1 MKMYFNKQKRLRLSV
16 LVLSGLL
23 YGSVA
28 SAANL
33 VSAVPSDYGNSDM
46 GAVTG
51 SRVTTDVDATP
62 HASVLKN
69 LNRDPASFGFH
80 QKGKSMILLR
90 QYTYST
96 TNLEGTLLI
105 DPNSEGAAAAVA
117 RGKTTAVPNMH
128 AAAASDEYI
137 YLTGYDLGQIG
148 VVRRSG
154 EDLIENR
161 RAIVNLKADIKKYCG
176 YNFTETFK
184 NLDEDQFGVKGKTY
198 TGDPERAMVHGE
210 ALLVE
215 GRKLYVAASVNPL
228 GGYDPYDDGFLMQY
242 DIQNDGSLKFGSY
255 TRISRNIDQGRL
267 NKFNDHIL
275 VSCIGGYQHYNGTG
289 NTHHTAINVAKIDE
303 SGKLTSTTQRRVKL
317 PKNVTDTGQD
327 MRDLKILPNGTA
339 YVMTYNLSPSGSQI
353 NVTVYQTTVSNLL
366 SDDPAD
372 WKQITSV
379 GKQEGWFGKLNAE
392 YYTKRLWLELGDT
405 LSVLTDG
412 DDAAK
417 YTWQA
422 KDFSDNKAFAR
433 FNKITMIEPDWVYG
447 NTASVVLAVPAEL
460 GGGTAAPAPNPNAV
474 WKTGGNADSV
484 TGTQTYGSD
493 TLINIGKDKIGNKTT
508 NVLAAIYAADGNI
521 DINAAGHK
529 LNLQVENTIGNPT
542 GIYAGNGKNVTVNA
556 SEVNII
562 TKGFANGNTLTNAIQ
577 LDAAKNAASG
587 ITINAPVNISMTG
600 GLGGNGVAVQKSDR
614 FGEKSYE
621 AKKESSIRIAKD
633 LKIAG
638 ASTDQWGIPINRE
651 NVFSRFNNA
660 GILTQ
665 VEKSSV
671 TVGGDADMTVYGN
684 GVTTNAKDSKV
695 TIAGGGSIQV
705 PAGMKYSYYALAAYK
720 GAINMNMGEN
730 GQTPGNGKTGIHI
743 ADVKLDGD
751 LFALSTGRL
760 NVALLTN
767 KSYLHGLVD
776 NGGTA
781 NLYLQNGAT
790 WINEGRNARYYQ
802 DDEDK
807 GAGTVTGGKYIGKS
821 RITNF
826 FGGTSSTARGVIYQK
841 DADALNIDN
850 YSGHALAVY
859 KSTGNT
865 VNGGDIIVDK
875 AQTGSVLTLRT
886 AQTAG
891 AQTNAL
897 FEALANKLMYRR
909 PSEGLLT
916 GRLELGEGLIAPSA
930 TGDIAF
936 NGAGKGIYNPAPTAK
951 TTPLTAAEATAGTY
965 TLAGNE
971 MRDLT
976 HENVIKGFGNKWSVL
991 ANYDKDGAGNKT
1003 TGLTVDLK
1011 GHTLTLGM
1019 TSAATDNHYIA
1030 AIYAGK
1036 ETVPNPAHALTIK
1049 DTQVDGKVVI
1059 SAKHAKPSRIVDGI
1073 YADQRANINI
1083 EAPVEIKS
1091 IVAAGPNAH
1100 GVYAGKYAKI
1110 KLKDLTIKEV
1120 VGSDGSAIGLTAYG
1134 IGAGDSAE
1142 VDVDTVNISG
1152 VSGAAVY
1159 GMSSG
1164 SPNTKINI
1172 GGGKI
1177 IAKKATAPTNQ
1188 YWAVHATTGTVTLNK
1203 GKNRNLVVEG
1213 NMQAGDNTHAGN
1225 IDASFTTDASSWK
1238 GAIHKVGASNTN
1250 LTLSNG
1256 ATWTHE
1262 VQSGKLVDAAG
1273 FTASH
1278 LTKFTGG
1285 DSPAH
1290 AGVVRQGAKNI
1301 LIDNYSG
1308 HTRFIFDHDAA
1319 TPTTIKGGTVTIT
1332 KAEDN
1337 SHVTLSTNPSANIND
1352 GNIKNVLNALAN
1364 KLTYTDYKTGKRQLK
1379 GTVEVN
1385 EGLTSSSAKWAG
1397 DILFKDADGQG
1408 SYDPNATPSQPA
1420 NEQQKT
1426 EFTSQ
1431 ITSGDVAEYVNE
1443 KVEKSTGV
1451 YTFTKDTTIK
1461 SKKYNGAIYGDKNP
1475 VTINAVGKRLNIE
1488 AKLTEPGF
1496 LTGIYH
1502 YGTGFTGSA
1511 DSGAVNIQAGT
1522 LNLDIKGTGRTYGI
1536 YNTGNGLLRIKG
1548 QTNID
1553 ISGGTDEDDEVTGI
1567 ETSSRGTTILEG
1579 LTIRQEKS
1587 TENHRAIRN
1596 TGLKSKLYVNIDEAG
1611 ILGANKV
1618 DIQGNVLTDGF
1629 EAVTNLALTTAD
1641 SKLHGTLRVKDGTLN
1656 LWLANGATW
1665 TNENYGKR
1673 SGLYASKLTKLTG
1686 GAAAAHAGNV
1696 YMREDKDLTVKNYEG
1711 HTNFFFEHDAAS
1723 PAALKG
1729 GNVKIE
1735 KAAAGSH
1742 ATMITEH
1749 TGVNASNLTDVM
1761 KALARK
1767 LYYMDS
1773 EDSHNLSGTVKV
1785 LEGLTASSA
1794 QVTNGF
1800 GYIAFGTD
1808 HRGVYSATAPV
1819 YQDQTKTAF
1828 ATPITNT
1835 NADTEYAADG
1845 VRKTDGRYV
1854 FTQDKTTITTG
1865 GASIAGGPS
1874 TPNINAAISN
1884 TNTTNPL
1891 KINMKGHD
1899 LAVHINATSHT
1910 TGISAIGDGSEI
1922 VIDNAGDLSVNSVG
1936 TGMDAALFAN
1946 GGGKITINAKEGKT
1960 IRLRTEAANKANGAV
1975 VKTMNG
1981 AAGARSSITLNGQV
1995 DIEAD
2000 GVKSN
2005 EGLSAVASDIRV
2017 AGGTIKATGGA
2028 QYAIRAYGEF
2038 TSTNDGRVYVNTVE
2052 NGAGQAMG
2060 AKTNKTVLVGNI
2072 STSGSM
2078 SGKGKGIV
2086 NLGLNTADS
2095 SWTGDYA
2102 ESNDGTV
2109 NLWMGSNATW
2119 TGKTGANSN
2128 LNMNLLYT
2136 GSLWKLTG
2144 TSHVKNLA
2152 ASSSEGRN
2160 VFDMRGTAA
2169 TDKLNI
2175 DQFGGKGYFLY
2186 GNTVTT
2192 THDAD
2197 TDTDVKHVTVNG
2209 ADVHVKK
2216 AERGSEITLHT
2227 ASNGKWDWTISA
2239 GAVEKNLTSRVVKM
2253 LANKLYYEGA
2263 ITKEDNLA
2271 LKVKVGEGLTTSSAA
2286 RTFTKA
2292 DGLTFNKTTGQ
2303 ADYVYTPV
2311 PEPLPST
2318 EIKKT
2323 KTLTK
2328 DFVASATEAHSKDD
2342 GGNPIVSALYAGS
2355 SAYTKANPMIVDMNG
2370 HSLKVQAESDDKLA
2384 RAINLA
2390 ANSAVEIKNTAKK
2403 TLTISAINKG
2413 TRAATGIDVGAN
2425 SSLKIQ
2431 GPVVIDE
2438 VRANNLSVSAIT
2450 TRGSIGQ
2457 SGEVTIDGDL
2467 TVKKLEG
2474 KMTGNGSDGRN
2485 LSALHALG
2493 GKSAITVTGNA
2504 DIQNVKGSVIRV
2516 AGSTGYEA
2524 GGTVNI
2530 GGGTLSAAAD
2540 ADKSKQYR
2548 VLTQQTGTVNI
2559 NMNGAAA
2566 GTRKTVL
2573 KGDMYAVSEYGK
2585 KSVEYGGG
2593 SLAEYNTPGTLNV
2606 ALTTADS
2613 SWHGA
2618 MLYETTSSER
2628 GTGGVTN
2635 LKAAD
2640 FRFHLQ
2646 NGASWTNE
2654 QLSGVGDT
2662 WKGSR
2667 VKKLTGG
2674 SDAAHAGVIFQ
2685 KDAKDITIDE
2695 YSGHTKVFYRHTV
2708 NGDTATMQG
2717 GGITISKAAAGSE
2730 ITLVTDKNDLDLAS
2744 PGKRKRNLVNA
2755 TLNALAGKLQYA
2767 AYKSGERHLS
2777 GKAVIADGLTASSAS
2792 LRMENITFDSSTGQ
2806 GRYNYTPLPYN
2817 QIVTSFTTPVTGDAS
2832 TDAAYFAGGVLDDDG
2847 SYSFTLDTTITGT
2860 NGVKGSS
2867 AHKIDAATAAG
2878 KTLTIR
2884 TSGAALDAGAG
2895 SNIALGGGKTVMET
2909 TGTHVIDT
2917 AAGSKTAL
2925 KGAFDIKGAVRNA
2938 GVLTLD
2944 DKEGTSRLAGDIE
2957 NSGTLSLSLK
2967 GANSTYTGALR
2978 GSGASSLTLGSAAR
2992 WTNTGASKLRAFS
3005 GTQGGIVDM
3014 RSSGDTRIES
3024 YSGNSTFW
3032 YGHTI
3037 AEGVDRDGEKAKVPA
3052 ISGGKLTIASAAAGS
3067 EIHLRTD
3074 NAGYNFDSTKAVEKN
3089 LISATLNGL
3098 ANKLYYENYAAQPS
3112 HLKAYV
3118 EIGEGL
3124 IGSGA
3129 RISKEITTFGKTT
3142 EAAHGKDFQGKDF
3155 NTENKQGAYVY
3166 TPSWDVPD
3174 TQKTTDFTSALTG
3187 DWNEAA
3193 QTGADLVYAK
3203 GGVIHGGKYGF
3214 TKDTKIHPAA
3224 GSGITNAASKKDI
3237 AIKAQGANLTVEA
3250 ADWAIEA
3257 AKDHKIDLT
3266 SDKRV
3271 TLNGMGVLSAASG
3284 SAVKVEA
3291 AGLTLSGV
3299 LQNDGGKVTLNGG
3312 NAKSTFSGNLSQS
3325 GGGSLLMHMK
3335 GAGSSFAGNVL
3346 NLGGSVRID
3355 LSGDNSSFRG
3365 MISGPADTADVS
3377 GLRSAKTATPATT
3390 ELILGKAA
3398 NVEFTGA
3405 SKVKTLTVGENS
3417 VVKAPDGKELKVDTL
3432 NTGSGSTVMAQTG
3445 TTLTAG
3451 ALAANG
3457 SLKLAA
3463 DGNIRTDKLTMSGGT
3478 IQKVGGGTAAVKE
3491 AEVTKETTLD
3501 AAATGMSFDKLSL
3514 GNAMLKNTGAAD
3526 ISVKKLSSNTGGR
3539 LFLGSD
3545 AKVQAEEISGDIN
3558 VLKEAKVQK
3567 DGTVTANSGKLTFKK
3582 VDAAQA
3588 NKLTLSAVG
3597 MTLEDARTGTAE
3609 EQKAKKER
3617 NQNALLSFY
3626 KQTVKADVASD
3637 GIAKGNTY
3645 KDAEGKEHQGYRIKN
3660 LNVNLA
3666 TMESLT
3672 GSSAM
3677 AFGNILFDSAGNAV
3691 SVAEQQIGYGDYETM
3706 VMQST
3711 KGAMTSSM
3719 MVWRNEMNDL
3729 MKRMGDL
3736 RLSPEDTGA
3745 WVHFYRGKTSSDK
3758 NKASFRM
3765 NYTTIQAGY
3774 DWKAG
3779 KDWRVGVA
3787 GSYMKGS
3794 SSYATGSGDNK
3805 AGNFAVYGTWTG
3817 RSGEYVDIIAKIGR
3831 MANDFSV
3838 TNEWGN
3844 VTAKGDY
3851 HTWGESVSA
3860 EYGRRFHRDNGYYFE
3875 PQVEMTFGHMNGV
3888 NYDMTS
3894 NGYGTLQVE
3903 QSGLTSVIGRLGIAM
3918 GQETKRGT
3926 WFLKASLYHEF
3937 AGDMDTTWKVT
3948 GNPTKYTK
3956 QDGKDTWVGIQ
3967 LGGTVKLNDRTSLY
3981 GDFEKTFGGDIKT
3994 NWRVDAGLR
4003 WSF

>member
-1 MKMYFNKQKRLRLSV
+1 MKMYSNKQKRLRLGV
-16 LVLSGLL
+16 LVLGGLL

-33 VSAVPSDYGNSDM
+33 VSTIPSDYGNSEM

-62 HASVLKN
+62 HAGVLKN

-80 QKGKSMILLR
+80 QKGRSRILLR

-96 TNLEGTLLI
+96 TELEGTKLI
-105 DPNSEGAAAAVA
+105 DPNSEGAAASVA
-117 RGKTTAVPNMH
+117 NGKTTAVPNMH
-128 AAAASDEYI
+128 AAAASDDYI
-137 YLTGYDLGQIG
+137 YMTGYDLGQIG
-148 VVRRSG
+148 VVKQDDKR
-154 EDLIENR
+154 LTENKK
-161 RAIVNLKADIKKYCG
+161 AVVNLKEDIKKYCG

-184 NLDEDQFGVKGKTY
+184 NLDEDQHGVTGKTY

-289 NTHHTAINVAKIDE
+289 NTHYTAINVAKIDE

-317 PKNVTDTGQD
+317 PKNVTDTGRD

-339 YVMTYNLSPSGSQI
+339 YVMTYNLSPSGSKI
-353 NVTVYQTTVSNLL
+353 NATVYQTTVSNLL
-366 SDDPAD
+366 SDDPVD
-372 WKQITSV
+372 WTQITSV
-379 GKQEGWFGKLNAE
+379 GEQEGWFGKLNAE

-460 GGGTAAPAPNPNAV
+460 GGGTTAPAPNPNAV

-484 TGTQTYGSD
+484 TGTQTYGGD

-614 FGEKSYE
+614 LGEKSYE

-826 FGGTSSTARGVIYQK
+826 FGGTSSTVRGVIYQK

-916 GRLELGEGLIAPSA
+916 GRLELGEGLIAQSA

-936 NGAGKGIYNPAPTAK
+936 NGAGKGIYNPAPAAK

-976 HENVIKGFGNKWSVL
+976 HANVIKGFGNKWSVL

-1120 VGSDGSAIGLTAYG
+1120 IGGDGSAIGLTAYG
-1134 IGAGDSAE
+1134 IGAGDGAE
-1142 VDVDTVNISG
+1142 VDVGTVNISG

-1290 AGVVRQGAKNI
+1290 AGVVRQGGKNI

-1308 HTRFIFDHDAA
+1308 NTRFIFEHDAA

-1364 KLTYTDYKTGKRQLK
+1364 KLTYTDYKNGKRQLK

-1426 EFTSQ
+1426 EFQSQ
-1431 ITSGDVAEYVNE
+1431 ITSGNVAEYVND
-1443 KVEKSTGV
+1443 KVEKSEGV

-1502 YGTGFTGSA
+1502 YGTGA

-1567 ETSSRGTTILEG
+1567 ETSSRGTTLLEG

-1611 ILGANKV
+1611 ILGGNKV

-1673 SGLYASKLTKLTG
+1673 SGLYASNLTKLTG
-1686 GAAAAHAGNV
+1686 GTAAAHAGNV
-1696 YMREDKDLTVKNYEG
+1696 YMREDKDLTVKNYAG

-1723 PAALKG
+1723 PTTLKG

-1749 TGVNASNLTDVM
+1749 TGVNAGNLTDVM

-1828 ATPITNT
+1828 TTPITNT

-1865 GASIAGGPS
+1865 GVSIAGGPW

-2370 HSLKVQAESDDKLA
+2370 HALRVEAASSDRIA
-2384 RAINLA
+2384 RAINLTPNA
-2390 ANSAVEIKNTAKK
+2390 AVEIKNAAKK
-2403 TLTISAINKG
+2403 TLTIKATNSSS
-2413 TRAATGIDVGAN
+2413 RAATAIYTGSNA
-2425 SSLKIQ
+2425 SLKIK
-2431 GPVVIDE
+2431 GPVVIEE
-2438 VRANNLSVSAIT
+2438 VSADNPSVSGIT
-2450 TRGSIGQ
+2450 TGGTIGQ
-2457 SGEVTIDGDL
+2457 TSDVEIDGDL
-2467 TVKKLEG
+2467 TVKKIEG
-2474 KMTGNGSDGRN
+2474 RTTGDAGDGRN
-2485 LSALHALG
+2485 LSALHALN
-2493 GKSAITVTGNA
+2493 GKSTITVTGNA

-2524 GGTVNI
+2524 GGTVSI
-2530 GGGTLSAAAD
+2530 GGGILSAAPD

-2548 VLTQQTGTVNI
+2548 VVSQTSGKVNI
-2559 NMNGAAA
+2559 NMNGAVA

-2573 KGDMYAVSEYGK
+2573 EGDMYAVSSYGK
-2585 KSVEYGGG
+2585 RSVEYGGG
-2593 SLAEYNTPGTLNV
+2593 SLVDYNNEAATNV
-2606 ALTTADS
+2606 ALTTSDS

-2618 MLYETTSSER
+2618 HIYEESS
-2628 GTGGVTN
+2628 TKPNSGGFSA

-2640 FRFHLQ
+2640 FKLWLQ
-2646 NGASWTNE
+2646 NGAQWTNE
-2654 QLSGVGDT
+2654 QLSSAPET

-2667 VKKLTGG
+2667 VTRLTGG
-2674 SDAAHAGVIFQ
+2674 SDTAHAGVIFQ
-2685 KDAKDITIDE
+2685 KDAKDITIDN

-2708 NGDTATMQG
+2708 SGDTPTVQG
-2717 GGITISKAAAGSE
+2717 GVVSISKAAAGSE

-2967 GANSTYTGALR
+2967 GANSTYTGAVR

-3098 ANKLYYENYAAQPS
+3098 ANKLHYENYAAQPS

-3558 VLKEAKVQK
+3558 VLKEAKVHK

-3903 QSGLTSVIGRLGIAM
+3903 QSGLTSVVGRLGIAM

-3967 LGGTVKLNDRTSLY
+3967 LGGTMKLNDRTSLY

-3994 NWRVDAGLR
+3994 DWRIDAGLR